1 MNFNLAALEDGT
13 IVLMVGF
20 FIVFMFL
27 SIMIVTMNISQK
39 VIEYI
44 NKLCPL
50 AAKELI
56 QEKKAPSGAD
66 EEVAVALA
74 AAILKQNHQ

>member
-44 NKLCPL
+44 R
-50 AAKELI
+50 I
-56 QEKKAPSGAD
+56 FRT
-66 EEVAVALA
+66 
-74 AAILKQNHQ
+74 